1 MSDSFLTET
10 VEKDDAEAFPRF
22 THPGYVQQATDV
34 VRAETLAVQVSDDSE
49 SARRRAELIDQA
61 EARAEQQALARVT
74 MLDLARELEEAS
86 KARKDMYMH
95 LLQERKEK
103 EQLRAAAEAAE
114 ARLAQAEQATE
125 DAKVAHMQDKLRAGS
140 LSGGILSTAV
150 LWSRRAVHIDSLG
163 GGLTEEERT
172 RDLELQVTVEEEEDD
187 EGGDEATSIGQNSRM
202 QATEASEA
210 WVDAAA
216 AEGCSSRALSSGTAA
231 AAPGTTEE
239 AGAQG
244 GSQAATS
251 GPPLSHSRGSVCAG
265 KVRGSQ
271 VEIGE
276 KWKPKKLAQA
286 GKHSRGDGITLR
298 WILIAWQEQ
307 VKNTKMQSSQGDE
320 SSVRIAAL
328 EAELQRVREG
338 LEAKLAAEKAHSRAQ
353 ETRIEALLEEL
364 DKLKRRCD
372 ELEKEKLEL
381 LQQFCGGEGDEN
393 PFEAL
398 KRRCAELE
406 QTLAARD
413 AEICSLQ
420 QTIKEL
426 EAQIVRQRE
435 EAEEEKRRLKAQIR
449 ELSAELQRQIVFAKH
464 LREVALKAK
473 RDAAGSISPEKM
485 AQLIADLEDMR
496 DRLTWLGST
505 ADFAHQQSSLL
516 RAKLDTNSR
525 RMDLERQFLPLLHKV
540 AGPVGP
546 KHPLIQKKTQTQSMS
561 ALDTGGVSKGG
572 SRQDLPGLSRSPGHH

>member
-1 MSDSFLTET
+1 
-10 VEKDDAEAFPRF
+10 
-22 THPGYVQQATDV
+22 
-34 VRAETLAVQVSDDSE
+34 
-49 SARRRAELIDQA
+49 
-61 EARAEQQALARVT
+61 
-74 MLDLARELEEAS
+74 
-86 KARKDMYMH
+86 
-95 LLQERKEK
+95 
-103 EQLRAAAEAAE
+103 
-114 ARLAQAEQATE
+114 
-125 DAKVAHMQDKLRAGS
+125 
-140 LSGGILSTAV
+140 
-150 LWSRRAVHIDSLG
+150 
-163 GGLTEEERT
+163 
-172 RDLELQVTVEEEEDD
+172 
-187 EGGDEATSIGQNSRM
+187 
-202 QATEASEA
+202 
-210 WVDAAA
+210 
-216 AEGCSSRALSSGTAA
+216 
-231 AAPGTTEE
+231 
-239 AGAQG
+239 
-244 GSQAATS
+244 
-251 GPPLSHSRGSVCAG
+251 
-265 KVRGSQ
+265 
-271 VEIGE
+271 
-276 KWKPKKLAQA
+276 
-286 GKHSRGDGITLR
+286 
-298 WILIAWQEQ
+298 
-307 VKNTKMQSSQGDE
+307 
-320 SSVRIAAL
+320 
-328 EAELQRVREG
+328 VREG